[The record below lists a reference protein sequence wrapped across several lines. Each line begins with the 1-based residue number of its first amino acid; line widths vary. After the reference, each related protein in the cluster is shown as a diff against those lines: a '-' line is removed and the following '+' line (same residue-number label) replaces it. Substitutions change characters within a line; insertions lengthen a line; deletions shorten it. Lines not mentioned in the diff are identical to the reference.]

1 MKISQDL
8 KDKLRNVINSEIEKS
23 QSRAILKVAHL
34 LTKQE
39 KMAIISKVNDLA
51 GKDIEVVIDK
61 SLLAGFVVEIGSS
74 KYDYSLRTRIL
85 QNFQ

>member
-8 KDKLRNVINSEIEKS
+8 KDKLRKVINSEIEKS
-23 QSRAILKVAHL
+23 QSRAILKAAHI
-34 LTKQE
+34 LTDEE
-39 KMAIISKVNDLA
+39 KTSIISKVSDLA

-61 SLLAGFVVEIGSS
+61 NLIAGFIVEIGSS